1 MNYTLIIT
9 VTSWTQLDYKK
20 IVKVLKL
27 KKKNPNILVLLTREM
42 SNFFPH
48 RKESYYVSNHIWGW
62 MRLNSVD
69 KTPVFQMLILNKSP
83 NFEETA

>member
-1 MNYTLIIT
+1 
-9 VTSWTQLDYKK
+9 
-20 IVKVLKL
+20 
-27 KKKNPNILVLLTREM
+27 M

-83 NFEETA
+83 NFEETAWKLIFFSFEPEMANNEQ